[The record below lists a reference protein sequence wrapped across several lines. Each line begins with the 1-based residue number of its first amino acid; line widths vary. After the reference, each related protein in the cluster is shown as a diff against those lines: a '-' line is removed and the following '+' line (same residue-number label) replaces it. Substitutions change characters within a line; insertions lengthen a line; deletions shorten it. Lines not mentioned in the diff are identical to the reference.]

1 MPIRKTNFGK
11 ASMKTSKSEIQ
22 LNTIRQ
28 VEELVLGRIDKIGPV
43 MDDYDGG
50 QKSAYEDVLND
61 LKAFRAIIKHTGS
74 F

>member
-1 MPIRKTNFGK
+1 MSIRKTNFGK

-50 QKSAYEDVLND
+50 QKGAYEDVLND